1 MRVLTPWG
9 VSGMR
14 VAGRAGRIMRQG
26 ILRAITGRCWISLLL
41 AAGCAS
47 PAAVQTQPI
56 QTYEFRQ
63 VQERV
68 QVALDPYF
76 QVERARE
83 LFRTADQFPEAGLLP
98 VQVVVENDGNGEVH
112 VDPQEFRLMRPNGQQ
127 GVSLP
132 PGDAFTLVKKAVG
145 AWALLPILGQS
156 AVGVQ
161 NDQRLKDFEARA
173 LRETKVQSG
182 QSASGFVYFQVL
194 TSDVNLA
201 GSRVVCALRDGAG
214 KELTYEIAIAGRRD
228 APAQVAPAS
237 KTAETK
243 GTPISPGGPVRIEGT
258 GGKGVIIRSPAP

>member
-1 MRVLTPWG
+1 MGNGNLHATVR
-9 VSGMR
+9 SGWLVM
-14 VAGRAGRIMRQG
+14 
-26 ILRAITGRCWISLLL
+26 LL

-98 VQVVVENDGNGEVH
+98 VQVIVENDGTGEVN

-132 PGDAFTLVKKAVG
+132 PEDAFTLVKKAVG

-173 LRETKVQSG
+173 LRETKIQPG

-201 GSRVVCALRDGAG
+201 GSRVVCALQDGGG
-214 KELTYEIAIAGRRD
+214 KKLTYEIPIAGRRD

-237 KTAETK
+237 KAAEAK
-243 GTPISPGGPVRIEGT
+243 GTPISPGGPVKIEGT